1 MQPAGAVPLGGAPGL
16 PPGRGG
22 GKGCRG
28 AAPPCPA
35 RPSPLASLGWSPASR
50 HTHDKD
56 REKTTPLGLMAEPP
70 LLARLPQPRGV
81 PGRSP
86 ASSRGSAVPTRF
98 WDEFEGAARSGVR
111 QGNGA
116 RELCEVSWAPRGP
129 FLPPDPCPAR
139 ACALGGWGDPEP
151 RGVPESVSA
160 AHSSVP
166 QLSEVFLFCLRL

>member
-56 REKTTPLGLMAEPP
+56 REKATPLGLMAEPP
-70 LLARLPQPRGV
+70 LLARVPQPRGV

-129 FLPPDPCPAR
+129 FLPPNPCPAR
-139 ACALGGWGDPEP
+139 ARALSAGGATPSP
-151 RGVPESVSA
+151 A
-160 AHSSVP
+160 ASLSPAASRNPCP
-166 QLSEVFLFCLRL
+166 QHTVQCPS

>member
-98 WDEFEGAARSGVR
+98 WDEFEVQQEAGFVRETVPASCARSPGR
-111 QGNGA
+111 PGDPFCLQTP
-116 RELCEVSWAPRGP
+116 APRARALSAGGATP
-129 FLPPDPCPAR
+129 SPAASPNPCPQHTVQ
-139 ACALGGWGDPEP
+139 CP
-151 RGVPESVSA
+151 S
-160 AHSSVP
+160 
-166 QLSEVFLFCLRL
+166 